1 MVLAFV
7 RPRSVLMLI
16 KIKRGWEIP
25 ERMATPE
32 DLVVNRRRLLKG
44 AGALALSGALASCGP
59 ASNTTVSSGGSE
71 GESPSSTPPTPDPTA
86 SLYPAKRNAAY
97 TLDRAVTPEQIV
109 TNYCNY
115 YEFGTEKDDPSR
127 YAGELPIRPWE
138 ISFEGMVEQPKKID
152 MDDLIKAMPVEER
165 LYRHR
170 CVEAWSF
177 AAPWSG
183 FPMKALIDF
192 AKPTSSA
199 KYVVMKSFMNPS
211 VAYAQKEFWVPWPY
225 TEGLTV
231 EEATNDLAFIVTG
244 AYGKPL
250 KKQNGAPIRLATP
263 WKYGFKSTKG
273 IQRFIFT
280 DQRPVTYW
288 MALGP
293 SEYGFWANVNPEV
306 PHPRWS
312 QASEE
317 LLGTGSRV
325 PTQLYNGYGE
335 EVAHLYEGIDP
346 RERQFM

>member
-1 MVLAFV
+1 
-7 RPRSVLMLI
+7 MLI
-16 KIKRGWEIP
+16 KIRRSWEIP

-32 DLVVNRRRLLKG
+32 ALVLNRRGLLKG
-44 AGALALSGALASCGP
+44 AGALALTGALANCGP
-59 ASNTTVSSGGSE
+59 ASDTQTVTSSSGGE
-71 GESPSSTPPTPDPTA
+71 PPAPETPDLTQ
-86 SLYPAKRNAAY
+86 SLYPAQRNPAY
-97 TLDRAVTPEQIV
+97 ALDRALTSEEIV

-115 YEFGTEKDDPSR
+115 YEFGGDKDDPSR
-127 YAGELPIRPWE
+127 YAGALPIRPWE
-138 ISFEGMVEQPKKID
+138 VSFEGMVEQPRKLGID
-152 MDDLIKAMPVEER
+152 ELLKAMPIEER

-183 FPMKALIDF
+183 FPMKALIEL

-199 KYVVMKSFMNPS
+199 KYVMMKSFMNPA
-211 VAYAQKEFWVPWPY
+211 VATAQREFWVPWPY
-225 TEGLTV
+225 TEGLAI
-231 EEATNDLAFIVTG
+231 EEATHDMAFMVTG

-250 KKQNGAPIRLATP
+250 KKQNGSPIRLVTP

-280 DQRPVTYW
+280 DVRPNTYW

-293 SEYGFWANVNPEV
+293 SEYGFWANVNPQV
-306 PHPRWS
+306 SHPRWS

-317 LLGTGSRV
+317 VLGTGARV

-335 EVAHLYEGIDP
+335 EVAHLYANLSAG
-346 RERQFM
+346 ERQFM

>member
-1 MVLAFV
+1 
-7 RPRSVLMLI
+7 MLI
-16 KIKRGWEIP
+16 KIRRGWEIP

-32 DLVVNRRRLLKG
+32 ELVFDRRRVLKS
-44 AGALALSGALASCGP
+44 AGALALAGALANCGP
-59 ASNTTVSSGGSE
+59 ASDTQTVSSGGE
-71 GESPSSTPPTPDPTA
+71 ATPETPDPNA
-86 SLYPAKRNAAY
+86 SIYPAKHNDAY
-97 TLDRAVTPEQIV
+97 TLDRAVTPEEIV

-115 YEFGTEKDDPSR
+115 YEFGSQKDDPPR
-127 YAGELPIRPWE
+127 YAGVLPTRPWE
-138 ISFEGMVEQPKKID
+138 VSFEGMVEEPRKLD
-152 MDDLIKAMPVEER
+152 MDDLLKAMPIEER

-183 FPMKALIDF
+183 FPMKALIDL
-192 AKPTSSA
+192 AKPTSAA
-199 KYVVMKSFMNPS
+199 KYVVMKSFMNPT
-211 VAYAQKEFWVPWPY
+211 VAFAQKEFWVPWPY
-225 TEGLTV
+225 TEGLTI
-231 EEATNDLAFIVTG
+231 EEATNDMAFMVTG

-280 DQRPVTYW
+280 DVRPNTYW

-293 SEYGFWANVNPEV
+293 SEYGFWANVNPQV

-317 LLGTGSRV
+317 VLGTGQRV
-325 PTQLYNGYGE
+325 STLLYNGYGE
-335 EVAHLYEGIDP
+335 EIAHLYAGLGAG
-346 RERQFM
+346 ERQFM

>member
-1 MVLAFV
+1 
-7 RPRSVLMLI
+7 MLI
-16 KIKRGWEIP
+16 KIKRSWEIP

-32 DLVVNRRRLLKG
+32 ALVFDRRGLLKG
-44 AGALALSGALASCGP
+44 AGALALAGALSNCGP
-59 ASNTTVSSGGSE
+59 ASNTQTASSGNNQAPLPD
-71 GESPSSTPPTPDPTA
+71 SPQTPDPSA
-86 SLYPAKRNAAY
+86 SIYPAKRNTVY
-97 TLDRAVTPEQIV
+97 TLDRAITPEEIV

-115 YEFGTEKDDPSR
+115 FEFGSEKDDPPR
-127 YAGELPIRPWE
+127 YAGLLPTRPWE
-138 ISFEGMVEQPKKID
+138 ISFEGMVEQPRKIGI
-152 MDDLIKAMPVEER
+152 DDLIKAMPIEER

-177 AAPWSG
+177 AAPWTG
-183 FPMKALIDF
+183 FPMKALIDL

-199 KYVVMKSFMNPS
+199 RYVVMKTFMNP
-211 VAYAQKEFWVPWPY
+211 AIAFAQKEFWVPWPY
-225 TEGLTV
+225 TEGLTI
-231 EEATNDLAFIVTG
+231 EEATNDMAFMVTG
-244 AYGKPL
+244 AYGRPL
-250 KKQNGAPIRLATP
+250 RKQNGAPIRLATP
-263 WKYGFKSTKG
+263 WKYGFKSVKG

-306 PHPRWS
+306 SHPRWS

-335 EVAHLYEGIDP
+335 EVAHLYGGLAAS
-346 RERQFM
+346 ERQFM

>member
-1 MVLAFV
+1 
-7 RPRSVLMLI
+7 MLI

-32 DLVVNRRRLLKG
+32 DLVFDRRRLLKG
-44 AGALALSGALASCGP
+44 AGALALAGALANCGP
-59 ASNTTVSSGGSE
+59 ASNTQTSTSSGGE
-71 GESPSSTPPTPDPTA
+71 PTPGEPAPPPSTT

-97 TLDRAVTPEQIV
+97 TLDRAVTPEEIV

-115 YEFGTEKDDPSR
+115 YEFGSEKDDPAR
-127 YAGELPIRPWE
+127 YAGILPIRPWE
-138 ISFEGMVEQPKKID
+138 VSFEGMVEQPKKID
-152 MDDLIKAMPVEER
+152 MDDLIKTMPIEER

-183 FPMKALIDF
+183 FPMKALMDF

-199 KYVVMKSFMNPS
+199 KYVVMKSFMNPA
-211 VAYAQKEFWVPWPY
+211 VAFAQKEFWVPWPY
-225 TEGLTV
+225 TEGLTI
-231 EEATNDLAFIVTG
+231 EEAMNDMAFMVTG

-306 PHPRWS
+306 SHPRWS

-335 EVAHLYEGIDP
+335 EVAHLYGGIDP
-346 RERQFM
+346 KERQFM